1 MDIENELLP
10 EIRHKDNG
18 AEKYKDNTQL
28 KGEELEEYILAG
40 KIIHCRVL
48 GMEYKEISDAL
59 SVPEY
64 RVKNVLAQNLHE
76 LSPVENKEALRGL
89 QLKRDEQL
97 LKPQM
102 IEGIEGD
109 EKATRVAISIMNG
122 INSITDLYR
131 PVQNAE
137 ISSEMQD
144 MLETALRI
152 VEESSFTVG
161 DIIDAEVV
169 SEELMEATSATP
181 FIERQ
186 LEELARNAER
196 RQAEDDE

>member
-10 EIRHKDNG
+10 EVRHKDT
-18 AEKYKDNTQL
+18 ERYKDNTKL

-48 GMEYKEISDAL
+48 GMEYTEISEHL

-64 RVKNVLAQNLHE
+64 RIKNILAQNLHE
-76 LSPVENKEALRGL
+76 LAPVENKEALRGL
-89 QLKRDEQL
+89 QLKRYDQL

-102 IEGIEGD
+102 IEAIEGD

-131 PVQNAE
+131 PVPNVE

-196 RQAEDDE
+196 RHSNDGE